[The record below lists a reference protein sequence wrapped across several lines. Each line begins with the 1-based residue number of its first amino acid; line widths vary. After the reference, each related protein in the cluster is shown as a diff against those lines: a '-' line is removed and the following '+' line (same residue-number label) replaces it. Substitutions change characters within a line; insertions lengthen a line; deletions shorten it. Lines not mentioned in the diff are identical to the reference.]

1 MSEQETPSPA
11 SSPSRLKR
19 LIIRL
24 LVVLIMLG
32 SMGAIAGYLFADSL
46 RSQKGPHKEPVLV
59 TIDVGDGRFTIKHK
73 LYRAGVLFHP
83 LHLDIVAMLEAG
95 RFQPRAGEYK
105 IPAAASLAQII
116 TLLNSG
122 KTYQRRLTIIEGWRS
137 YDVML
142 AINSAEGLNSVIL
155 RPPDEGSIFPDTY
168 YYTKGMDRRELLAR
182 MQAKMDITL
191 AQIWAERQDNLPYK
205 SPRELLIMAS
215 IIEKETG
222 RAAERGLVSGVF
234 VNRLR
239 KKMRLQSDP
248 TVAYGLVRDAP
259 LPTRLTR
266 KDLNNPHSWNTYQ
279 RRGLPGGPIANPGA
293 QALQAAAHPAQTDY
307 LYFVADGKGG
317 HNFAKTLDGHN
328 RNVRTYRKII
338 SQAE

>member
-11 SSPSRLKR
+11 SSLSRLKR

-122 KTYQRRLTIIEGWRS
+122 KTYQRRLTIIEGW
-137 YDVML
+137 
-142 AINSAEGLNSVIL
+142 
-155 RPPDEGSIFPDTY
+155 
-168 YYTKGMDRRELLAR
+168 
-182 MQAKMDITL
+182 
-191 AQIWAERQDNLPYK
+191 
-205 SPRELLIMAS
+205 
-215 IIEKETG
+215 
-222 RAAERGLVSGVF
+222 
-234 VNRLR
+234 
-239 KKMRLQSDP
+239 
-248 TVAYGLVRDAP
+248 
-259 LPTRLTR
+259 
-266 KDLNNPHSWNTYQ
+266 
-279 RRGLPGGPIANPGA
+279 
-293 QALQAAAHPAQTDY
+293 
-307 LYFVADGKGG
+307 
-317 HNFAKTLDGHN
+317 
-328 RNVRTYRKII
+328 
-338 SQAE
+338 